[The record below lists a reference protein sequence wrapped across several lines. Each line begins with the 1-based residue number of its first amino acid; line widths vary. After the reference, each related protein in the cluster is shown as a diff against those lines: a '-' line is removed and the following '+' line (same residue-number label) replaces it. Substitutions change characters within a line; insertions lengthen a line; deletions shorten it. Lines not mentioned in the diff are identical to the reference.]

1 MNHPQRIFA
10 LAAAIA
16 ATTVSGAW
24 AGPVDQVIT
33 QNGGSAPSGTWREGL
48 VNAVD
53 ELLLDFNNDIT
64 FDITATLDPTAVLD
78 YVPLQDRYQVG
89 EIMYSVDSQT
99 RMTYDRLA
107 VRAVVHVIGYHPG
120 EMPYGELP
128 PVMLLTE
135 NNDLLAAM
143 DPMGLPVGSGSP
155 GSEPIPAVSRSTSTL
170 SVPEPA
176 TVALIGLGLLLLL
189 PRRRPPATCP
199 VR

>member
-1 MNHPQRIFA
+1 MKQPQRIFA
-10 LAAAIA
+10 LAATIA
-16 ATTVSGAW
+16 ATTACGAW
-24 AGPVDQVIT
+24 AGPVDQAIT

-53 ELLLDFNNDIT
+53 ELLLEFNNDIT
-64 FDITATLDPTAVLD
+64 FDIAVSLDPTAVLD

-89 EIMYSVDSQT
+89 EIMYSVDDQT
-99 RMTYDRLA
+99 RMIYDRLA
-107 VRAVVHVIGYHPG
+107 VRAVVHVIGYHSG
-120 EMPYGELP
+120 QLPYDDLA

-143 DPMGLPVGSGSP
+143 APMGLPAGSGSP
-155 GSEPIPAVSRSTSTL
+155 GSDPIPAVSRPTSML